1 MNRATAVTL
10 VAVGVATG
18 ALVASLILKQRKQH
32 KKCQFCQSEA
42 KDRRARLPS
51 LIILVRHGE
60 SEGNADHTLWRT
72 KPDNLVELTD
82 KGIQQARDAGTRI
95 EQIFQTYEKT
105 DYCGNNTVKPSIIQR
120 VHLIVS
126 PFERTLQTAACLRP
140 QFEHRV
146 VRTEIE
152 SRIREQE
159 FGNLQ
164 GDEFQ
169 AFREMQRKVGRFWY
183 RFPTGES
190 GADVYDRVKS
200 WWFESV
206 LCVNDRVGYDPVDAL
221 VVATHGLTMRFV
233 LMQLY
238 SWSPTTFHSVW
249 NADNCN
255 VYVLRKDLQKPG
267 MSPYVLED
275 RYGDMP
281 RSSIDLMVELTNGET
296 SIYKLEDYLGI
307 PPPRTTRLELVKEKL
322 EEQHSRT
329 IRKEDIVRVTFMPI
343 VDGKD
348 EKIVQGT
355 SSSGRKKIFKDV
367 KLAQRERSCRLPNF
381 SFLDVV
387 EPDPKELRLE

>member
-10 VAVGVATG
+10 VAVGAATG
-18 ALVASLILKQRKQH
+18 ALVASLILKQRTQH
-32 KKCQFCQSEA
+32 KKCQFYHSEA

-82 KGIQQARDAGTRI
+82 KGIKQARDAGTRI

-105 DYCGNNTVKPSIIQR
+105 DSCGNNTVEPSIIER

-140 QFEHRV
+140 HFEHRV

-281 RSSIDLMVELTNGET
+281 RSSIDLMVELKNGEK

-322 EEQHSRT
+322 EEQHPTT
-329 IRKEDIVRVTFMPI
+329 ICKEDIVGVTFMPI
-343 VDGKD
+343 VDVKD
-348 EKIVQGT
+348 EQIGQGT
-355 SSSGRKKIFKDV
+355 SSSGKRKIFKDA

-381 SFLDVV
+381 SFLDVG